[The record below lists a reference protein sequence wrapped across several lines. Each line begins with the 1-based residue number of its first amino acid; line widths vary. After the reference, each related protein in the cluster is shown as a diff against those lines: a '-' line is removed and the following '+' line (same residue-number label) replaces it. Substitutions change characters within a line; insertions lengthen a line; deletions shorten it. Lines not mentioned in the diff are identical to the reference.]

1 MFTRRWIGSQRGNW
15 LAALCGYAIVV
26 APFGCEFQSL
36 LTDDGP
42 GAETLTTSTTGLFI
56 NRSTDDSLLIAG
68 RAESGDAYFVYGSR
82 DADGNLAEIES
93 IFVRQAGGGDSFIT
107 FESGRPVHAQAPDGS
122 FVHVVYQEV
131 SATRLTA
138 TAEFFNAG
146 EGTRE
151 FLTIAVDLEAAAEEI
166 AERVR
171 ELTGRLLEVPSVDG
185 AATAKQ
191 SQRSAGIVATSAK
204 FLLFVVPLVGLVTV
218 AVAILG
224 QVLNVIFAAISA
236 VAEAVLLAV
245 FSPLFLIAELLNST
259 IVRVRFVGLGELF
272 DALPPRPVAGGFS

>member
-1 MFTRRWIGSQRGNW
+1 MFTRRWIGSTRGNW
-15 LAALCGYAIVV
+15 LAALCAYAIVV

-36 LTDDGP
+36 LTDDGE
-42 GAETLTTSTTGLFI
+42 GVETLTTSTTGLFI
-56 NRSTDDSLLIAG
+56 NQSTDDSLLIAG
-68 RAESGDAYFVYGSR
+68 RAESGDAYFVYGTR
-82 DADGNLAEIES
+82 DAEGNLAEIES

-131 SATRLTA
+131 SANRLSA
-138 TAEFFNAG
+138 TAEFFNAA
-146 EGTRE
+146 EDTHE

-171 ELTGRLLEVPSVDG
+171 ELTGRLLQVPSVDG

-224 QVLNVIFAAISA
+224 QVLNVIFAVISA